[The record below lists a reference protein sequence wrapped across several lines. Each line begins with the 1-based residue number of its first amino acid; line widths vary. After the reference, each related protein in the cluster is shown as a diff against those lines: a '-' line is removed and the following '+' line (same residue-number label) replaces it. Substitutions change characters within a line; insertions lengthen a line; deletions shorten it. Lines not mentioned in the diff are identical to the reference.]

1 MLSMFSKMRKRIY
14 SVALLIV
21 FAVIAAAAVFARGV
35 LRNYVLGHNTTPA
48 NQAEKSLPS
57 APDKR
62 LPTRLL
68 ALKIDGFEPAEVIWD
83 KKEFLLVID
92 NHTAITDLTFQLNRE
107 HGARVKEIK
116 MKMRRQRT
124 AGVFDLSPGQYV
136 LTEVNH
142 PDWVCRITV
151 N

>member
-1 MLSMFSKMRKRIY
+1 MLSTFPKMRKRIY
-14 SVALLIV
+14 SASLLIV
-21 FAVIAAAAVFARGV
+21 FAVIAVAAVLVQGA
-35 LRNYVLGHNTTPA
+35 LRNYFVGHNATAA
-48 NQAEKSLPS
+48 NQAEKNSPS
-57 APDKR
+57 GSEKT
-62 LPTRLL
+62 LSTRVLVL
-68 ALKIDGFEPAEVIWD
+68 NIDGFEPAEVIWE

-116 MKMRRQRT
+116 MNMRKQRT

-142 PDWVCRITV
+142 PDWVCRISV